1 MKNVRKIEYVR
12 MLVRKKQGKKKSK
25 NPARGNSISK
35 GQVVR
40 IGILRAV
47 LINQECECFREGNAI
62 EGY

>member
-1 MKNVRKIEYVR
+1 MKNVRKIEYVK
-12 MLVRKKQGKKKSK
+12 MLVGKKQGKKKSK

-47 LINQECECFREGNAI
+47 LINQEYGCFRESNEI